1 MTSQILMLSHFHKSF
16 PFNHKST
23 WLKPSYAGGKEPFM
37 YKPPEDNG
45 NFLNVNSGQ
54 NTINDLKH
62 YYSSSG
68 ITEDEFLRAM
78 GVLASEYWLLKNT
91 PEVDY
96 IGCTSYRRYLSLTN
110 DNQTVGKMIMPAT
123 QENADK
129 FGTPEQE
136 QIALN
141 YLKHSD
147 VITNNS
153 VIIPCSVEQ
162 QYLQS
167 QPKYYWDLFKEAID
181 KLYPS
186 YREHLTWFTSSNV
199 IHFESPY
206 IMRREFFIRYT
217 DEYFRILTYIFERVK
232 VTYPSNDGTFTEPCP
247 WRYPNFLGERFFPF
261 FVHANALRMTQ
272 VPLVLLQ

>member
-1 MTSQILMLSHFHKSF
+1 
-16 PFNHKST
+16 
-23 WLKPSYAGGKEPFM
+23 
-37 YKPPEDNG
+37 
-45 NFLNVNSGQ
+45 
-54 NTINDLKH
+54 
-62 YYSSSG
+62 
-68 ITEDEFLRAM
+68 M

-96 IGCTSYRRYLSLTN
+96 IGCTSYRRYLSLT
-110 DNQTVGKMIMPAT
+110 DDDQTVGKIIMPAT
-123 QENADK
+123 QETADK

-153 VIIPCSVEQ
+153 VIIPCTVEQ

-186 YREHLTWFTSSNV
+186 YREHLPWFTSSNV

>member
-1 MTSQILMLSHFHKSF
+1 MLLHFHKSF

-37 YKPPEDNG
+37 YKPPEDND

-62 YYSSSG
+62 YYSSSR

-96 IGCTSYRRYLSLTN
+96 IGCTSYRRYLSLT
-110 DNQTVGKMIMPAT
+110 DDDQAVGKIIMPAT

-153 VIIPCSVEQ
+153 VIIPCTVEQ